1 MICDMTRLRRV
12 CVHTRMYLVSG
23 ISQIISWFSRNNNM
37 AKYSEMRSES
47 RSSAP
52 LFLPQLLGQETAVSP
67 SLTSVAA
74 LSPRRGAYVSKHVE
88 DQYNHLMGYYSS
100 VTTANATMT
109 KLSQTTEGFSRLFQ
123 RFLNFEY
130 FTLNQRSSKLED
142 HEITVMQK
150 VFLALLQNPAHHLG
164 AIHLYIEEI
173 LGIKYIQPQDKEQ
186 ALDAAINSKVI
197 MLQGK
202 IFYPRTKVIC

>member
-1 MICDMTRLRRV
+1 MTE
-12 CVHTRMYLVSG
+12 
-23 ISQIISWFSRNNNM
+23 I
-37 AKYSEMRSES
+37 A
-47 RSSAP
+47 A
-52 LFLPQLLGQETAVSP
+52 SP

-74 LSPRRGAYVSKHVE
+74 SPPRGGLGVSTRVE
-88 DQYNHLMGYYSS
+88 DQYNHLIGYYSS

-150 VFLALLQNPAHHLG
+150 AFLSLLQNPAHHLG
-164 AIHLYIEEI
+164 AVHLYIEEI
-173 LGIKYIQPQDKEQ
+173 LGIKYIQPQDKER
-186 ALDAAINSKVI
+186 ALDAAIHSKVI
-197 MLQGK
+197 MLQGGT
-202 IFYPRTKVIC
+202 FYASTEVIC

>member
-1 MICDMTRLRRV
+1 
-12 CVHTRMYLVSG
+12 
-23 ISQIISWFSRNNNM
+23 M

-47 RSSAP
+47 GSSSP
-52 LFLPQLLGQETAVSP
+52 LFLSQLPTKEMAASP

-74 LSPRRGAYVSKHVE
+74 FSPKRGVDVSKCVE
-88 DQYNHLMGYYSS
+88 DQYNHLIGYYSS

-150 VFLALLQNPAHHLG
+150 AFLALLQNSAHHLG
-164 AIHLYIEEI
+164 AVHLYIEEI

-186 ALDAAINSKVI
+186 ALDAAIQSKVI
-197 MLQGK
+197 MLQGRT
-202 IFYPRTKVIC
+202 FYASTEVIC